1 MTQDPSGKNKELED
15 EIERVVDGGAPS
27 SYSWIDEYVTSRI
40 PTPETPRP
48 ARRKTRSK
56 ARTRSRA
63 KTKTTAK
70 KAKKRSVAKA
80 RKTRVSSTK
89 KRKTPRTKT
98 RSTKKRT
105 ARTKTR
111 SAKKKTSRR
120 GGAKKA
126 KKGEARTSF
135 ATRQVADAD
144 PLRVVKEAVETMPP
158 SGRFGDKVYIASA
171 WKRGRG
177 QLGKITLTEFKRWL
191 IDQNRMN
198 HLVLA
203 RADLPDAM
211 NRKLVE
217 ESEIRSLGSTFHMI
231 IDPNHSDW

>member
-40 PTPETPRP
+40 PTPEALRP

-70 KAKKRSVAKA
+70 KAKKRSVAK
-80 RKTRVSSTK
+80 
-89 KRKTPRTKT
+89 KRKTPRTKA

-105 ARTKTR
+105 TRTKTR

-120 GGAKKA
+120 GRAKKA
-126 KKGEARTSF
+126 KKGEAGTSF

-144 PLRVVKEAVETMPP
+144 PLRVVKRAVETMPP

-177 QLGKITLTEFKRWL
+177 QLGKMTLTEFKRWL

-198 HLVLA
+198 HLILA